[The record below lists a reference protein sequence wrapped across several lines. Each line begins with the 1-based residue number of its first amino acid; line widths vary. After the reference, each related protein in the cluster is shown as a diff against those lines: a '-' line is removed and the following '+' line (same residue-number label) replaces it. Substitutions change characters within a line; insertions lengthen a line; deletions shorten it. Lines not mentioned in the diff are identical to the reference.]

1 MTTKLY
7 VTNLNALATLTSLRQ
22 FFTVCGEVV
31 DVEFLAERSF
41 RPTSAAY
48 VTMATGASAAR
59 AIERLHGAELHERKV
74 LISLAPDAAEPQR
87 RDKAKSQALPGV
99 RIAQQYRD
107 RHGMYYELNSPGVRL
122 TLKFIF
128 PEHEGDAWRVQAA
141 AAGEPLGNLEASA
154 NSREQ
159 ALTALGE
166 KCAQSTGASLD
177 GIEWLEVAA
186 ALRAVRAI

>member
-7 VTNLNALATLTSLRQ
+7 VTNLSDLATLTSLRQ
-22 FFTVCGEVV
+22 FFTACGEVV

-59 AIERLHGAELHERKV
+59 AIETLHGAELHGRKV
-74 LISLAPDAAEPQR
+74 LVSVAPGAAEPR
-87 RDKAKSQALPGV
+87 REKPKPQPLPGV

-107 RHGMYYELNSPGVRL
+107 RHGMFYELDSAGLRL
-122 TLKFIF
+122 TLKFLF

-141 AAGEPLGNLEASA
+141 AAGEQLGSIEGCAD
-154 NSREQ
+154 SRER
-159 ALTALGE
+159 AFTALSE
-166 KCAQSTGASLD
+166 RCAHSSVAALG
-177 GIEWLEVAA
+177 GIEWLEVAV
-186 ALRAVRAI
+186 ALRAVRAM